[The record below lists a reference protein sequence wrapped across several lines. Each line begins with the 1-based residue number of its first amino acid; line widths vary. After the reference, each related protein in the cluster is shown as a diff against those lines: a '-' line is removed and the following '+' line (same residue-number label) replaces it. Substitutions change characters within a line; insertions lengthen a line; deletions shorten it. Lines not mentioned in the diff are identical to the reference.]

1 MINWAAALIIGG
13 GIMDLPVTL
22 WMWLLALSP
31 VFILLILMLR
41 FNWGAADAAPIGVVT
56 ASVVAFIFY
65 GADFNLLALESAKG
79 IWNAIIVLF
88 VIWPAIL
95 LYEVTYAAGAFEV
108 FKRGMQK
115 FTPNELLQI
124 MTLGWVFTSFLQG
137 ITGFGVPVA
146 VAAPLLAGIGVF
158 PVWAVVLAL
167 LGQAWA
173 NTFGTLGI
181 AWQALVLSTG
191 IGDTAYFIPTALW
204 ASGFLLIIDVFTG
217 IAFCYFY
224 GKMAAIRKGMPAIL
238 LISLIQ
244 GGGQMIFSIFD
255 PNVSCFISTLMALA
269 AIYFIGKLPFYN
281 TPWRLEDSLIMDR
294 SAKHGHEEVESQ
306 MKMAEAF
313 VPYLVL
319 TLATMIFLMIPPV
332 TQFLNSWQL
341 GFSFPETQTVYGVIN
356 KGYIKY
362 SPFSPLTHAGTLL
375 LISSTLGYLY
385 FRSKNYIQPG
395 KIIGILRKSVE
406 KTVPSTIAVVALIIM
421 SKIMGGTGQTTVLA
435 SGTAM
440 VLGKYYAA
448 LSPGVGMLGAFM
460 TSSNMSSNI
469 LFGEFQQMTAKLLN
483 LDMSLILGAQT
494 AGGAIGSTIAPSKII
509 LGTTTVGVLGQEG
522 LVLKKIIVW
531 AILSATF
538 VGAFVMIMTILN
550 GG

>member
-1 MINWAAALIIGG
+1 
-13 GIMDLPVTL
+13 MDLPVTPG
-22 WMWLLALSP
+22 MWLLALSP
-31 VFILLILMLR
+31 VFVLLILMLR
-41 FNWGAADAAPIGVVT
+41 FNWGASDAAPIGVVT
-56 ASVVAFIFY
+56 AALVAGLFY
-65 GADFNLLALESAKG
+65 GADLGLIALESAKG
-79 IWNAIIVLF
+79 IWNAIIVLY

-95 LYEVTYAAGAFEV
+95 LYEVTQAAGAFEV

-124 MTLGWVFTSFLQG
+124 MALGWVFTSFLQG

-146 VAAPLLAGIGVF
+146 VAAPLLAGIGVM
-158 PVWAVVLAL
+158 PIWAVVLAL

-181 AWQALVLSTG
+181 AWQALVLTTG
-191 IGDTAYFIPTALW
+191 LEGTPAFIPTALW
-204 ASGFLLIIDVFTG
+204 AAGFLLLIDVLTG

-224 GKMAAIRKGMPAIL
+224 GKWAAIRKGMPAVLI
-238 LISLIQ
+238 ISLIQ
-244 GGGQMIFSIFD
+244 GGGQMLFSMFD
-255 PNVSCFISTLMALA
+255 PNVSCFISTLMALGA
-269 AIYFIGKLPFYN
+269 VYFIGKLPIYN
-281 TPWRLEDSLIMDR
+281 QPWRIEDSRIMDR
-294 SAKHGHEEVESQ
+294 AKDHRETAAESA
-306 MKMAEAF
+306 MTMPEAF

-319 TLATMIFLMIPPV
+319 TLTTMLFLMIPPV
-332 TQFLNSWQL
+332 TRILNTWQL
-341 GFSFPETQTVYGVIN
+341 GFSFPESQTLYGVVN
-356 KGYIKY
+356 KGYDRY

-375 LISSTLGYLY
+375 LISSVAGYSY
-385 FRSKNYIQPG
+385 FRVKRYISGGQLE
-395 KIIGILRKSVE
+395 KILRRSVE
-406 KTVPSTIAVVALIIM
+406 KTVPSTIAVVGLVIM

-448 LSPGVGMLGAFM
+448 LSPGVGLLGAFM

-469 LFGEFQQMTAKLLN
+469 LFGDFQSMTAKLLN
-483 LDMSLILGAQT
+483 LNLPLILGAQT

-531 AILSATF
+531 AMMSAALI
-538 VGAFVMIMTILN
+538 GAVVMLLTLWN

>member
-1 MINWAAALIIGG
+1 ME
-13 GIMDLPVTL
+13 LPVTL

-56 ASVVAFIFY
+56 AAAVALIFY

-146 VAAPLLAGIGVF
+146 VAAPLLAGIGVL

-191 IGDTAYFIPTALW
+191 IEGTAFFVPTALW
-204 ASGFLLIIDVFTG
+204 ASGFLFVIDVFTG

-224 GKMAAIRKGMPAIL
+224 GKMAAIKKGLPAVL

-244 GGGQMIFSIFD
+244 GGGQMIFTIFD
-255 PNVSCFISTLMALA
+255 PNVSCFISTLIALA

-281 TPWRLEDSLIMDR
+281 TPWKLEGSLIMDR
-294 SAKHGHEEVESQ
+294 SAKHGREEVESS
-306 MKMAEAF
+306 MKMVEAF
-313 VPYLVL
+313 VPYLIL
-319 TLATMIFLMIPPV
+319 TLTTMIFLMIPPI
-332 TQFLNSWQL
+332 THFLNSWQL
-341 GFSFPETQTVYGVIN
+341 GFAFPETQTIYGVVN
-356 KGYIKY
+356 KSYDLY

-385 FRSKNYIQPG
+385 FRSKHYIQPG
-395 KIIGILRKSVE
+395 KISGILRKSVE
-406 KTVPSTIAVVALIIM
+406 KTVPSTIAVVGLIIM

-440 VLGKYYAA
+440 VLGRYYAA
-448 LSPGVGMLGAFM
+448 LSPGVGLLGAFM

-483 LDMSLILGAQT
+483 LDLSMILGAQT

-522 LVLKKIIVW
+522 LVLKKIILW
-531 AILSATF
+531 AMLSAAF